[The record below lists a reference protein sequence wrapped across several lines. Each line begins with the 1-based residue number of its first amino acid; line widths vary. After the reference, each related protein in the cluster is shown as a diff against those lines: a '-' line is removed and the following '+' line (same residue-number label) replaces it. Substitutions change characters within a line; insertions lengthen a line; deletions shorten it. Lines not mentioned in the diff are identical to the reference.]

1 MYLFMDRSRSTLT
14 IVGMVMNIQ
23 FGDSE
28 NDVAQQLLMNAR
40 QFNCVLM
47 RNNSG
52 ACTDQD
58 GRLVRYGLGHTSPN
72 QEFKSSDYIGITKV
86 VITQEMV
93 GQTLGVF
100 TAFETKKRS
109 WNPLKKFDDRELKQN
124 KFLQWVTENGG
135 IAHFIH
141 DPILDKLKEIFRQ

>member
-1 MYLFMDRSRSTLT
+1 
-14 IVGMVMNIQ
+14 MNIQ
-23 FGDSE
+23 EFGDSE
-28 NDVAQQLLMNAR
+28 NDTSQQLLINAR

-52 ACTDQD
+52 ACKDET
-58 GRLVRYGLGHTSPN
+58 GRVVRYGLGHTSPK

-86 VITQEMV
+86 VITPEMV
-93 GQTLGVF
+93 GKTLGVY

-109 WNPLKKFDDRELKQN
+109 WNPFKKFDDRETKQKN
-124 KFLQWVTENGG
+124 FLEWVISMGG

-141 DPILDKLKEIFRQ
+141 DPTVDKLKDIFRQ